1 MPEAAPSTRVRAVL
15 RALKSARELAIL
27 KELRF
32 VTLEM
37 EEVESLE
44 IDLTAALSDMK

>member
-1 MPEAAPSTRVRAVL
+1 MPVAAPSTRVRAVL
-15 RALKSARELAIL
+15 QALKAARELAGL

-44 IDLTAALSDMK
+44 IDLAAALADMK